1 MFEQGSFVRQC
12 VTKKKYT
19 LENIVVHI
27 VKCKFFCVIYANSI
41 PTSIKKSVASQMQNE
56 MPT

>member
-1 MFEQGSFVRQC
+1 MCDKKEI
-12 VTKKKYT
+12 VTT

-27 VKCKFFCVIYANSI
+27 VKSGFFFLRNLCNSI